1 MSDYSKPPF
10 QPSCNYEETSG
21 EDLSGLEGRAVGV
34 SSQSVTLADNTA
46 SFRGILTDGGSESG
60 DPVSYRSSGLIM
72 AEVKANSTNISEDD
86 KLKVTTDGYLIK
98 ATAGDEYI
106 GKACEDA
113 SEDEVFILVN
123 LDFNGYIDS

>member
-21 EDLSGLEGRAVGV
+21 EDLSGKEGRAVGV

-46 SFRGILTDGGSESG
+46 SFRGILTDGGSSSG
-60 DPVSYRSSGLIM
+60 DPVSYRDYGPIHAIVNADSAS
-72 AEVKANSTNISEDD
+72 ISEGD
-86 KLKVTTDGYLIK
+86 KLKVTTDGILIK

-106 GKACEDA
+106 AIACEDA
-113 SEDEVFILVN
+113 SADGVYILVN
-123 LDFNGYIDS
+123 LNRNGYIDS